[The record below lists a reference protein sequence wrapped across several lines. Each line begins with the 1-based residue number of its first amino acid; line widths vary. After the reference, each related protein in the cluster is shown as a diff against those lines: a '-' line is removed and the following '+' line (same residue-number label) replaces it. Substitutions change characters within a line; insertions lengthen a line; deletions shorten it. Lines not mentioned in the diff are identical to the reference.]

1 MQAHLIPQET
11 PRSIF
16 VYFRGLFYD
25 VNNDP
30 EGGYYARYAHTELS
44 QVACHNWVWK
54 LWSGVLFFINDNY
67 SKLPKY
73 YNKYVRYPL
82 KSSKRN
88 GLLE

>member
-30 EGGYYARYAHTELS
+30 EGGYYARYAHTELL

-54 LWSGVLFFINDNY
+54 LWSGVLFLSMITILSYLSITTNMWDILWRVQKEMDY
-67 SKLPKY
+67 
-73 YNKYVRYPL
+73 
-82 KSSKRN
+82 
-88 GLLE
+88 

>member
-30 EGGYYARYAHTELS
+30 EGGYYARYAHTELL
-44 QVACHNWVWK
+44 QVACHNWV
-54 LWSGVLFFINDNY
+54 
-67 SKLPKY
+67 
-73 YNKYVRYPL
+73 
-82 KSSKRN
+82 
-88 GLLE
+88 

>member
-54 LWSGVLFFINDNY
+54 LWSGVLFLSMITILSYLSITTNMWDILWRVQKEMDY
-67 SKLPKY
+67 
-73 YNKYVRYPL
+73 
-82 KSSKRN
+82 
-88 GLLE
+88 